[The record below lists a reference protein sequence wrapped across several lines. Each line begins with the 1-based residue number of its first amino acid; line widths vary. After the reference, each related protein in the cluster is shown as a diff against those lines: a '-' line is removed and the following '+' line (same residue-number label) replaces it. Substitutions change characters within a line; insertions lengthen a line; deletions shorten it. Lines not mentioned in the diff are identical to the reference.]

1 MDEFQEILQDFLIES
16 FELIEQLDQ
25 DLVELESRPDDL
37 DLLNRIFRVAHTIK
51 GASSFLNFDVLT
63 HLTHHM
69 ENLLNMARHGDLVID
84 ADVMDVILES
94 IDLMKALLVRI
105 RDSGA
110 DAGLEVGQC
119 VERLDAVANGTP
131 LSSVTE
137 TVTVTASETVVAV
150 EPQTDAE
157 EEADYSGMSEAEVE
171 AEIERLI
178 AQRQAEDAAKR
189 ANKANSSA
197 PVEEEPD
204 YEGMDDAEVEAEI
217 ERLLAK
223 RQAEDA
229 AKRAQKAAETSTA
242 PSVAAPVA
250 APITSEPMP
259 QSEPIPA
266 PVPVAPAAPAVQP
279 KVEAKPATP
288 VARRA
293 AEPKEEGENRGGG
306 AVEQTIRVDV
316 KRLDHLMNLI
326 GELVLGKNRL
336 IKINDDVEERYEG
349 EAFLEELN
357 QVVSIVSLVTTDLQ
371 IAVMK
376 TRMLPIGKVFN
387 KFPRMIRDLSRELNK
402 KIELEIT
409 GEETELD
416 KSIVEEIGDPL
427 VHIIRNSCDHGIETP
442 DVRLSS
448 GKEETGTIHLKAYHE
463 GNHIVIQII
472 DDGKGL
478 DAEMLKLKSIE
489 KGIITEKEAEGMSE
503 KEAFGLIFRPGFSTA
518 AQVTSVSG
526 RGVGMDVVKTN
537 IEKLNGMIDI
547 DSEVGKGTSMKLKI
561 PLTLAIIQALL
572 VGVQEEYYAIPLAS
586 VLETVRISKDEIYTV
601 ESRSVMR
608 LRDEVLSLVHIG
620 DIFEVERVFDNSEHA
635 YVVVLGLAESKIGL
649 IVDSLVGQ
657 EEIVIKSLGE
667 YLKGIEGIAGATI
680 RGDGGV
686 TLIVDVAALMQMAKS
701 VKSTVGQESAE
712 AKGRLGV
719 KNKPSDYKVM
729 IVDDSKT
736 DRTIMRKSLEPM
748 GITLVEATDG
758 IEALNILKQADHTFD
773 AMLIDIEMP
782 RMDGYSLAAEIKK
795 YNKYKNLPLI
805 AVTSRTGKADRMRGV
820 ESGMVEYITK
830 PYSSEYLMNVVKRN
844 IKFNEG
850 L

>member
-1 MDEFQEILQDFLIES
+1 MDEFQEILQDFLVES

-105 RDSGA
+105 RDSGE
-110 DAGLEVGQC
+110 DAGLEVEPC
-119 VERLDAVANGTP
+119 VLRLDAVANGTSIP
-131 LSSVTE
+131 SSHTTSAAAAPAPEPEPVVASVT
-137 TVTVTASETVVAV
+137 SEG
-150 EPQTDAE
+150 E
-157 EEADYSGMSEAEVE
+157 EDYSGMSEEEVE

-178 AQRQAEDAAKR
+178 ALRQAEDAAKR
-189 ANKANSSA
+189 AAHAGETSSA
-197 PVEEEPD
+197 QTEEEPD
-204 YEGMDDAEVEAEI
+204 YSGMSEEEVEAEI
-217 ERLLAK
+217 ERLIAL

-229 AKRAQKAAETSTA
+229 AKRAQKG
-242 PSVAAPVA
+242 
-250 APITSEPMP
+250 SEPEAP
-259 QSEPIPA
+259 KSEPAPA
-266 PVPVAPAAPAVQP
+266 PVPAAPAAAHKSEPAP
-279 KVEAKPATP
+279 AAKTAAPAPKKVEAKDD
-288 VARRA
+288 
-293 AEPKEEGENRGGG
+293 ESRGGS

-442 DVRLSS
+442 ETRLAA
-448 GKEETGTIHLKAYHE
+448 GKEEGGTIQLKAYHE

-478 DAEMLKLKSIE
+478 DAEMLKQKSIE
-489 KGIITEKEAEGMSE
+489 KNIITEKEADSMSE

-701 VKSTVGQESAE
+701 VKSTVGQENAE
-712 AKGRLGV
+712 AKGRSGA
-719 KNKPSDYKVM
+719 KNSPTDYCVM

-736 DRTIMRKSLEPM
+736 DRTIMRKALEPM
-748 GITLVEATDG
+748 GITLVEANDG
-758 IEALNILKQADHTFD
+758 VEALNILKQGEHNFD
-773 AMLIDIEMP
+773 GMLVDIEMP
-782 RMDGYSLAAEIKK
+782 RMDGYTLAAEIKK
-795 YNKYKNLPLI
+795 YNKYKNLALI

-830 PYSSEYLMNVVKRN
+830 PYSPEYLMNVVKRN